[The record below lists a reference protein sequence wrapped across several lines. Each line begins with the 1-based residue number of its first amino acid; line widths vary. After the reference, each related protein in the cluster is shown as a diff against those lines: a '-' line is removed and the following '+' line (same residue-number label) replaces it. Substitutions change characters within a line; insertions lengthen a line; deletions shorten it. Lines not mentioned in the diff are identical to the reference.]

1 MNYRLLT
8 ATLIASLL
16 LSGCGLFT
24 RTKQTEDAQASISKA
39 QTNRQS
45 QGDGNQGIQ
54 KITFVTGISSVTV
67 EKLAQKNQCVSLKG
81 AGQITP
87 KGPVEVYRVACE
99 DGRNFMARC
108 ELRQCQPMLAK

>member
-24 RTKQTEDAQASISKA
+24 RTKQTENAQARSTKA
-39 QTNRQS
+39 QANRQS
-45 QGDGNQGIQ
+45 QGIQ
-54 KITFVTGISSVTV
+54 KIEFVTGISSVTV
-67 EKLAQKNQCVSLKG
+67 EKLAQQNQCISLKG